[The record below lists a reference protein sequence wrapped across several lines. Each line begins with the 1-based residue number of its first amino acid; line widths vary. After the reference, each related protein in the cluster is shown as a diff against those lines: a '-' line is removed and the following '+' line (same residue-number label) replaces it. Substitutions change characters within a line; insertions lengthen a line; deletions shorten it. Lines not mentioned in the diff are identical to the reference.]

1 MENQSI
7 RTDDVMMMCHLIV
20 GFLVVKMNDAQVKI
34 TVTSEGV

>member
-7 RTDDVMMMCHLIV
+7 RTDDVMMMFHLIV
-20 GFLVVKMNDAQVKI
+20 AFLVVKMNDAQVKI